1 MNIPVDLTLTT
12 GVIVT
17 LMVTVVGWV
26 QLRWRALSD
35 RVDAQAERA
44 ESHSARI
51 IGLEAAIRTMPGRDE
66 LHRME
71 VSITQMAG
79 EMKVVSAL
87 LSGQGDLM
95 QRMEAVVARHEDHL
109 LNPKR

>member
-1 MNIPVDLTLTT
+1 MIAVDLTVTA

-17 LMVTVVGWV
+17 LVVTVIGWV

-35 RVDAQAERA
+35 RL
-44 ESHSARI
+44 ESHSTRI
-51 IGLEAAIRTMPGRDE
+51 VGLEAAIRNLPGRDE

-71 VSITQMAG
+71 ISVTQMTG
-79 EMKVVSAL
+79 EMKAVSAL
-87 LSGQGDLM
+87 MSGQRDLM
-95 QRMEAVVARHEDHL
+95 ARMEAVVARHEDHL